1 MARILNNA
9 PNNTIAGLADRIKTE
24 LALKLGLLV
33 ILYPLVFLPY
43 FFLQRHHFFPAST
56 MSSGWF
62 DRLIPF
68 SDQAVWPYFSIYLLL
83 PVGPFFMDR
92 RYQLLRYAA
101 GVALLSLIADLI
113 FLCWPTACPRPHV
126 AGVNTVY
133 GLLIAVDSSFNAF
146 PSLHAAFAVYSALC
160 AGLVLREFGSHRVW
174 RLGIWLWAFLI
185 LYATLATRQ
194 HVVVD
199 VIAGSAIGA
208 AAYTTVLA
216 PRISIFK
223 SQMPLQAVA
232 LDLNQPPSNIK

>member
-9 PNNTIAGLADRIKTE
+9 QNNTIAGLADRIKTE

-43 FFLQRHHFFPAST
+43 FFLQRHHFFPATT
-56 MSSGWF
+56 MSFGWF

-83 PVGPFFMDR
+83 PVGPLFMDR

-216 PRISIFK
+216 PRISIFI
-223 SQMPLQAVA
+223 SQMQLLAVA
-232 LDLNQPPSNIK
+232 LDLNQPTSNIK

>member
-9 PNNTIAGLADRIKTE
+9 QNNTIAGLADRIKTE

-43 FFLQRHHFFPAST
+43 FFLQRHHFFPATT
-56 MSSGWF
+56 MSFGWF

-83 PVGPFFMDR
+83 PVGPLFMDR

-160 AGLVLREFGSHRVW
+160 AGLVLRELGSHRVW
-174 RLGIWLWAFLI
+174 RLGIWFWAFLI

>member
-43 FFLQRHHFFPAST
+43 FFLQRHHFFPAT
-56 MSSGWF
+56 TISSGWF

-83 PVGPFFMDR
+83 PVGPLFMDR
-92 RYQLLRYAA
+92 RYQLLHYAA

-160 AGLVLREFGSHRVW
+160 AGLVLRELGSHRVW
-174 RLGIWLWAFLI
+174 RLGIWFWAFLI

-199 VIAGSAIGA
+199 VIAGSVIGA
-208 AAYTTVLA
+208 AAYATVLA

-223 SQMPLQAVA
+223 NQMPLQAVA
-232 LDLNQPPSNIK
+232 IDLNQPPSNIK

>member
-9 PNNTIAGLADRIKTE
+9 QNNTIAGLADRIKTE

-43 FFLQRHHFFPAST
+43 FFLQRHHFFPATT
-56 MSSGWF
+56 MSFGWF

-101 GVALLSLIADLI
+101 GVVLLSLIADLI
-113 FLCWPTACPRPHV
+113 FLCWPTSCPRPHV

-133 GLLIAVDSSFNAF
+133 GLLIAADSSFNAF

-160 AGLVLREFGSHRVW
+160 AGLVLRELGSHRVW
-174 RLGIWLWAFLI
+174 RLGIWFWAFLI

-199 VIAGSAIGA
+199 VIAGSVIGA
-208 AAYTTVLA
+208 AAYAAVLA

-223 SQMPLQAVA
+223 SQMPLQAVG